1 MNEKDAADKRRASE
15 DLVGAEYMAGREL
28 AAVGGF
34 WIEFLDQ
41 LGEIQR
47 QQFDLWVEDTQQS
60 VSRLTQATPPVE
72 VLMDHVNRRIGHLV
86 EGSSQVAAL
95 WAKEA
100 ERSQAVHRR
109 LWDPYLNLLDSD
121 RR

>member
-1 MNEKDAADKRRASE
+1 MNEKDTDNKRRVSE
-15 DLVGAEYMAGREL
+15 DLVGAEYVAGREV
-28 AAVGGF
+28 AALGGF
-34 WIEFLDQ
+34 WLEFFDQ

-47 QQFDLWVEDTQQS
+47 QQFDLWVEDTQES
-60 VSRLTQATPPVE
+60 VSRLTQATPPAE
-72 VLMDHVNRRIGHLV
+72 VFMDHLNRRIGHLV